1 VDNYSI
7 KNYHNFIKTML
18 EHLFGSKTRIKLLQ
32 LLLNNPEKNFFVRE
46 LSRAIGVQLN
56 AVRREI
62 QNLEKI
68 GLIVQ
73 VEPNADNYESGER
86 CKYYKLKTDS
96 LLYPEFKE
104 LMTKVSVIEERE
116 FVEQLKK
123 RAGKIKFMLLTGFFT
138 GEKKADSDL
147 LIVGDIKPASVSKII
162 RDFEKSINREL
173 RYTIMGEKEYKDRR
187 EIGDKFI
194 YNLLETKH
202 YIPVDEYR

>member
-1 VDNYSI
+1 
-7 KNYHNFIKTML
+7 ML

-32 LLLNNPEKNFFVRE
+32 LLINHPERSFYVRE
-46 LSRAIGVQLN
+46 LSRSIGVQLN

-62 QNLEKI
+62 QNLGKI
-68 GLIVQ
+68 GLISQ

-86 CKYYKLKTDS
+86 CKYYKLQTDS

-123 RAGKIKFMLLTGFFT
+123 RSGKIKFMLLTGFFT

-147 LIVGDIKPASVSKII
+147 LIVGEIKPAVVSKII
-162 RDFEKSINREL
+162 RDFEKNINREL
-173 RYTIMGEKEYKDRR
+173 RYTIMSEKEYTDRR

-194 YNLLETKH
+194 YNLLEAKH
-202 YIPVDEYR
+202 YIPVDDYR

>member
-1 VDNYSI
+1 
-7 KNYHNFIKTML
+7 ML

-32 LLLNNPEKNFFVRE
+32 LLLSNPEKNFFVRE

-68 GLIVQ
+68 GLIIQ
-73 VEPNADNYESGER
+73 VEPNADNYESSER
-86 CKYYKLKTDS
+86 CKYYTLKTDS

-123 RAGKIKFMLLTGFFT
+123 RSGKIKFMLLTGFFT

-147 LIVGDIKPASVSKII
+147 LIVGDIKPAVVSKII
-162 RDFEKSINREL
+162 RDFEKSISHEL

-187 EIGDKFI
+187 DIGDKFI
-194 YNLLETKH
+194 YNLLETKN